1 VVFKEKEDNMHIGI
15 CLSAIDH
22 DRHSRSE
29 AREKILKLQ
38 EQFKFSSIE
47 LVLEGIGRRFAPYP
61 WEWTEEELKEV
72 ESFLTPFK
80 IRGAHLPFFS
90 MNVISV
96 NERVRED
103 AMEQMR
109 LAIEVAKRLNLDY
122 AVIHATGTTE
132 GIMTEREP
140 HRQHQA
146 FSRMLKWCKGTR
158 TTLSVENAQNLHQIE
173 DCTAMI
179 RRLKNEDGL
188 PVAMTFD
195 TGHANISRGGKA
207 IPFKSYGTMADAL
220 GSCLDVLNNIHLHN
234 NDGTSDQHRGLLDG
248 SADLKSCINRLRD
261 LNYQGTI
268 SIEVHPQTKN
278 LGDEIST
285 LIEWIG

>member
-1 VVFKEKEDNMHIGI
+1 MQIGI

-22 DRHSRSE
+22 DRQTRSA
-29 AREKILKLQ
+29 AREKVLKLQ
-38 EQFKFSSIE
+38 EQFNFPSVE

-61 WEWTEEELKEV
+61 WEWTEEEFNEV
-72 ESFLTPFK
+72 EGFLKHFK
-80 IRGAHLPFFS
+80 TRGAHLPFFS
-90 MNVISV
+90 LNVISV

-132 GIMTEREP
+132 GIMTAREP
-140 HRQHQA
+140 HRQYQA

-158 TTLSVENAQNLHQIE
+158 TTLSIENAQNLHQIG

-195 TGHANISRGGKA
+195 TGHANISKGVQE
-207 IPFKSYGTMADAL
+207 IPYKEFGTMADAL
-220 GSCLDVLNNIHLHN
+220 GSCGDVLNNIHLHN
-234 NDGTSDQHRGLLDG
+234 NDGSSDQHRGLLDG
-248 SADLKSCINRLRD
+248 SADLKSCIRRLRD
-261 LNYQGTI
+261 LDYRGTI
-268 SIEVHPQTKN
+268 SIEVRPQAGE
-278 LGDEIST
+278 LAGEIAT
-285 LIEWIG
+285 LMEWIG